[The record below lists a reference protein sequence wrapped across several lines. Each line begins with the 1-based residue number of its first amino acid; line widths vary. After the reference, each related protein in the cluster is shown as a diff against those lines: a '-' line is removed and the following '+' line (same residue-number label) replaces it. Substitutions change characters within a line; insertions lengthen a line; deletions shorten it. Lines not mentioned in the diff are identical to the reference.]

1 MKTPT
6 VIKDYQLFR
15 YAGCTEM
22 IIIMEQLVDY
32 LVDYELPL
40 PDEIKSI
47 KMDATDFETK
57 ENKQ

>member
-6 VIKDYQLFR
+6 VIKDY
-15 YAGCTEM
+15 
-22 IIIMEQLVDY
+22 
-32 LVDYELPL
+32 L